1 MLINIQ
7 GQSMK
12 RSFLAILTLCFW
24 LLCCPALAGDI
35 YAGQKNDDTV
45 ITWGEPH
52 FPPYVITKGENENNG
67 IDDLIKQ
74 DVREHLTGFTH
85 VFRNAN
91 YAKILDEIKKQKHML
106 ITPLFKTPEREKYVH
121 YSSIPSYLVLPNGV
135 IINKDDKKRFTP
147 YLTHENTL
155 DIEQLITSE
164 KISIGIDLGRSYSGI
179 LDEMIIKHGSSFY
192 KKSSVDL
199 SESMLKMLQAR
210 RFDAMFGFPV
220 EARFVAEKAG
230 INYNDFEVLPVKEM
244 VPYSAVYFGGPKT
257 EWGKN
262 VIEKLNKILMK
273 DGTIARYVKFYES
286 WLNDTDKERYKKV
299 LKLFYFEKYP
309 QIYQTFH

>member
-1 MLINIQ
+1 
-7 GQSMK
+7 MK
-12 RSFLAILTLCFW
+12 RFFPPILTLCFW
-24 LLCCPALAGDI
+24 MLCCLVSNL
-35 YAGQKNDDTV
+35 YADQKNDDTV

-74 DVREHLTGFTH
+74 DVSEHLTGFTH

-91 YAKILDEIKKQKHML
+91 YAKILDEIKKQKHVL
-106 ITPLFKTPEREKYVH
+106 ITPLFKTLEREKYVH

-135 IINKDDKKRFTP
+135 IINKEDKKRFTP

-164 KISIGIDLGRSYSGI
+164 KISIGINLGRSYSGI
-179 LDEMIIKHGSSFY
+179 LDEMIVKHGSSFY

-210 RFDAMFGFPV
+210 RFDAMLGFPV

-230 INYNDFEVLPVKEM
+230 INYNAFEVLPVKGM

-273 DGTIARYVKFYES
+273 DGTIARYVKFYEG

-309 QIYQTFH
+309 HIYQTFH